1 MLPPEWATAS
11 GKRLSIGDFTSEF
24 MQAWSGLAGHCL
36 KLECWQTYQEQPSN
50 KSLDIYYSGDV
61 ESATKLLAQEAEGD
75 RPIYDDAKSR
85 NVDFVRIRLM
95 TLPLT
100 SYLKYEPI
108 NYRIRDE
115 MGETIEIVLLDPRI
129 SLPNNDFF
137 DFLVFDNTV
146 ALVHDYG
153 TDGFQT
159 GGWLV
164 EESDVVRR
172 LEEIALSLRRKSVPL
187 AEFLGTAN
195 V

>member
-1 MLPPEWATAS
+1 
-11 GKRLSIGDFTSEF
+11 
-24 MQAWSGLAGHCL
+24 
-36 KLECWQTYQEQPSN
+36 
-50 KSLDIYYSGDV
+50 
-61 ESATKLLAQEAEGD
+61 
-75 RPIYDDAKSR
+75 
-85 NVDFVRIRLM
+85 VDFVRIRLI

-100 SYLKYEPI
+100 SYLEYELI

-137 DFLVFDNTV
+137 DFLVFDDAV

-164 EESDVVRR
+164 EEPGVVRR
-172 LEEIALSLRRKSVPL
+172 LEEIAVSLRHKSMPL